1 MHFFWSS
8 RWQRQL
14 YVWWCVRLVTV
25 TLYLLNVTWQRHHLF
40 IWSVFTPKLLYEGA
54 HVLVLCALTLY
65 MWGIEK
71 VCTLLEV
78 TYRFE

>member
-1 MHFFWSS
+1 MSS
-8 RWQRQL
+8 NRWQRQL
-14 YVWWCVRLVTV
+14 YMWWCVRLATV
-25 TLYLLNVTWQRHHLF
+25 TLYLLNVTCQRYHLF

-65 MWGIEK
+65 MWGVEK